1 MEKHPMITTVVLNG
15 SKESIH
21 RKKLRERPHVINE
34 VSDGRVGP
42 IVERYIIIM
51 NELEDHWHT

>member
-15 SKESIH
+15 IARNLSIGKRL
-21 RKKLRERPHVINE
+21 RKRPHVINE

-42 IVERYIIIM
+42 I
-51 NELEDHWHT
+51 